1 MQLQPISGKPNP
13 PIRQFVVRE
22 RVLFM
27 NDVADTFQKNYRKK
41 HTKAVLII
49 LLTDV
54 FGILLPSQQVR
65 K

>member
-27 NDVADTFQKNYRKK
+27 NDVADTFQQKLSEKTHQSRSSYIT
-41 HTKAVLII
+41 H
-49 LLTDV
+49 
-54 FGILLPSQQVR
+54 
-65 K
+65 

>member
-1 MQLQPISGKPNP
+1 
-13 PIRQFVVRE
+13 
-22 RVLFM
+22 M